1 MLAVSK
7 TKCEDPPF
15 FGSTLRMK
23 VSPGSGWPGHPRTT
37 RRSPSS
43 FSNIRGVA
51 LGAFI
56 ACGFGPGGANTH
68 EDRTNTGKKAG
79 SSHGTAPPKYVRFG
93 FEPPD
98 SDHRGETLLHTSFRV
113 QVLTSH
119 RETQRSAS
127 LEHPPLAHQEI
138 PERARR
144 DGHRVGQQIVHV
156 ALADHHFHK
165 SEVAEDGNGSTSE
178 VEAQEPG
185 QRTTPAGLHSVRLPS
200 IRLRSVGPGELLVPD
215 EVMHHRGLHGDRSRR
230 EIVQVQHALQ
240 QKQRGELHR
249 DANSADKVELA
260 PSH

>member
-56 ACGFGPGGANTH
+56 ACGFGAGGAAAPTH
-68 EDRTNTGKKAG
+68 TRIAPTLVKRRVVLMGRLLLNMLG
-79 SSHGTAPPKYVRFG
+79 S
-93 FEPPD
+93 D
-98 SDHRGETLLHTSFRV
+98 SNHRGETFPHTSFRV
-113 QVLTSH
+113 QFLTPH

-156 ALADHHFHK
+156 ALAD
-165 SEVAEDGNGSTSE
+165 
-178 VEAQEPG
+178 
-185 QRTTPAGLHSVRLPS
+185 
-200 IRLRSVGPGELLVPD
+200 
-215 EVMHHRGLHGDRSRR
+215 
-230 EIVQVQHALQ
+230 
-240 QKQRGELHR
+240 
-249 DANSADKVELA
+249 
-260 PSH
+260 